1 MIHGAHVIIY
11 SKDSEADRA
20 FFRDV
25 LKYESVDAGHG
36 WLIFAL
42 PPAEVAVH
50 PSEENDV
57 HELFLMCDD
66 VQALIAEMKKKKVE
80 CSPVDEQRWGSIT
93 RLTLPGG
100 GKLGIYQPKHASPL
114 KARRRSG
121 ARGKRHFSRSSQL
134 IVGRSAYRN
143 WACDARSITPYRWHC
158 ERAGKSAPCPRG
170 ILRTVQETACSKH
183 VSPRRMPCYSS
194 PWLDSWCPR
203 VSPRSPNWVS
213 PTSCRLVRCPVE
225 NLPKQC
231 TLTSASCAG
240 SCACWYQRGS
250 SPNRR
255 RAPTR

>member
-25 LKYESVDAGHG
+25 LKYPSVDAGHG

-66 VQALIAEMKKKKVE
+66 VQALIAELKKKKVE

-100 GKLGIYQPKHASPL
+100 GKLGVYQPKH
-114 KARRRSG
+114 
-121 ARGKRHFSRSSQL
+121 
-134 IVGRSAYRN
+134 
-143 WACDARSITPYRWHC
+143 
-158 ERAGKSAPCPRG
+158 
-170 ILRTVQETACSKH
+170 
-183 VSPRRMPCYSS
+183 SS
-194 PWLDSWCPR
+194 PPPFATPSGHQDS
-203 VSPRSPNWVS
+203 
-213 PTSCRLVRCPVE
+213 
-225 NLPKQC
+225 KQ
-231 TLTSASCAG
+231 S
-240 SCACWYQRGS
+240 
-250 SPNRR
+250 
-255 RAPTR
+255 